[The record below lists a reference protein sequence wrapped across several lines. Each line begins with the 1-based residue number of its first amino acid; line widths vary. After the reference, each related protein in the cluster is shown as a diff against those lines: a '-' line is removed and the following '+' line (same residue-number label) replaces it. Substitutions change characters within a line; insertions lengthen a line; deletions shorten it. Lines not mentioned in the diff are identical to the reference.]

1 MEKTTIIKISIL
13 VGIIILISTIFS
25 IINMGNNKIYN
36 NISVQGSTVSGK
48 TEQEAIEQITKQY

>member
-48 TEQEAIEQITKQY
+48 TEQEGGDTNEK